1 MKLTKATICS
11 LIILLQL
18 CYTVSAMD
26 SYYSLENS
34 MILPKNSNDLSIK
47 THWQYIGYYLYKLL
61 YGNDYFSEA
70 AKAKIDKIFGDN
82 QSIISQL
89 DFLEDKPSEDLIYAL
104 NLSGVSFDN
113 EEDLVEENEEDTDLN
128 ESEGEEK
135 QEGEENEEGKDSTQ
149 EVNTE
154 EASTDAPQSE
164 ENASGEPAVDE
175 TTQQVTEVPSDGSQL
190 PITDGNTS
198 GEVPLYGQMGVQNAT
213 LPAGYNS
220 MSDPN
225 IMMQQ
230 QGGALGGYNIG
241 YGANNN
247 GPMYYNNNQNLEGQ
261 PMYDGQT
268 YNAGMGNTNNYG
280 GMNNS
285 YNNMSDFQQNNQNMG
300 MYQQQQQG
308 MSQQQ
313 DGSQNPYNQMNGM
326 SDNQYNQGGMPQGNE
341 EMSQYG
347 QQQMQPYDSSQQQ
360 QQIHRVNPSDYQDQ
374 GDMTS
379 QSYGDM
385 QMQQQQDQMQAF
397 VEDGM
402 EEQQFS
408 SQTEQSDGQFVG
420 EEQSRADDIENGET
434 ENRFETQSTDENAE
448 VSNKIR
454 EQDTMQQRFE
464 EETDT
469 NETEQ
474 QQMFSS
480 PEASTQNSNR
490 NETSIVENQP
500 QFTTGTT
507 NSQQESAIQ
516 MANAPSSSSQLQN
529 AAQENAGI
537 SAQISQQRQALPYTT
552 SQSGTSTPWTSEV
565 DAKQQSFVDGIDNT
579 NRNSVFDGAEWNPQ
593 RGSSTWESTGNE
605 APLHFDPNAP
615 LTSKD
620 F

>member
-34 MILPKNSNDLSIK
+34 MIFPKNSNDLSIK

-360 QQIHRVNPSDYQDQ
+360 Q
-374 GDMTS
+374 
-379 QSYGDM
+379 
-385 QMQQQQDQMQAF
+385 
-397 VEDGM
+397 
-402 EEQQFS
+402 
-408 SQTEQSDGQFVG
+408 
-420 EEQSRADDIENGET
+420 
-434 ENRFETQSTDENAE
+434 
-448 VSNKIR
+448 
-454 EQDTMQQRFE
+454 
-464 EETDT
+464 
-469 NETEQ
+469 
-474 QQMFSS
+474 
-480 PEASTQNSNR
+480 
-490 NETSIVENQP
+490 
-500 QFTTGTT
+500 
-507 NSQQESAIQ
+507 
-516 MANAPSSSSQLQN
+516 
-529 AAQENAGI
+529 
-537 SAQISQQRQALPYTT
+537 
-552 SQSGTSTPWTSEV
+552 
-565 DAKQQSFVDGIDNT
+565 
-579 NRNSVFDGAEWNPQ
+579 
-593 RGSSTWESTGNE
+593 
-605 APLHFDPNAP
+605 
-615 LTSKD
+615 
-620 F
+620 

>member
-1 MKLTKATICS
+1 MSTYRVFGMKLTKATICS

-26 SYYSLENS
+26 SYYALENR
-34 MILPKNSNDLSIK
+34 MILPRNSNNLSIK
-47 THWQYIGYYLYKLL
+47 THWQYVGYYLYKLL

-70 AKAKIDKIFGDN
+70 AKEKIDKIFGDN

-89 DFLEDKPSEDLIYAL
+89 DFVEDKSSEDLIYAL
-104 NLSGVSFDN
+104 NLSGISFDN

-135 QEGEENEEGKDSTQ
+135 QEGEESEEGKDSTQ
-149 EVNTE
+149 EVSTE
-154 EASTDAPQSE
+154 ETPTDAPQSE
-164 ENASGEPAVDE
+164 ENPSGEPAVDE
-175 TTQQVTEVPSDGSQL
+175 TTQQVIEVPADGSQL
-190 PITDGNTS
+190 PITDCNTP
-198 GEVPLYGQMGVQNAT
+198 EAMPLYGQMGVQNAT
-213 LPAGYNS
+213 LPAGYNNS

-225 IMMQQ
+225 MMMQQ
-230 QGGALGGYNIG
+230 QGGALGGYNNMG

-285 YNNMSDFQQNNQNMG
+285 YNNMSDFQQNSQNMG
-300 MYQQQQQG
+300 MY
-308 MSQQQ
+308 QQQ

-326 SDNQYNQGGMPQGNE
+326 SDNQYNQGGMPPGNE

-347 QQQMQPYDSSQQQ
+347 QQQMQPYDRQSDGY
-360 QQIHRVNPSDYQDQ
+360 PPDYQGQ

-379 QSYGDM
+379 QSSGDM
-385 QMQQQQDQMQAF
+385 QMQQQQNQMQGYPS
-397 VEDGM
+397 VENGM

-420 EEQSRADDIENGET
+420 EEQSRADDMENGET

-448 VSNKIR
+448 VSNQAR
-454 EQDTMQQRFE
+454 ERNTTQPQLE

-469 NETEQ
+469 NGSEHR
-474 QQMFSS
+474 QMFSS
-480 PEASTQNSNR
+480 HQELVQNSNA
-490 NETSIVENQP
+490 NETSMLGKQRQSSATNA
-500 QFTTGTT
+500 T
-507 NSQQESAIQ
+507 NSQQGSVRQKTNDSSASFQ
-516 MANAPSSSSQLQN
+516 SQNLT
-529 AAQENAGI
+529 QENSGI
-537 SAQISQQRQALPYTT
+537 SAQTSKQRQAQSYTT
-552 SQSGTSTPWTSEV
+552 SQSGTSTPWTSGS
-565 DAKQQSFVDGIDNT
+565 DTQQRSFVDGIDNT

-593 RGSSTWESTGNE
+593 RGSLTWETTDNE
-605 APLHFDPNAP
+605 APLNFDPNAP